1 MNGGAADSGSAISAV
16 KYGGLPYLI
25 EKNLPTQYIQL
36 EFYRIDINGMGEFGQ
51 AIMWP
56 ALKKIMLWI
65 VIGVPAVVAGG
76 AFLIYLSLPDVG
88 DLERNNPR
96 STALMLQRF
105 REAKEAKKD
114 LIIRQQWVS
123 FDQIP
128 KLLKDTIRVT
138 EDAAFYQHQGVDLN
152 ELKAAI
158 KKNWQKG
165 EYVRGASTITQQL
178 AKNLY
183 LTTDKSIIRKIKE
196 FLITRRLEKQLS
208 KNRIFD
214 LYLNVIEFGPGIF
227 GVQAASRHYFGKD
240 VSRLN
245 LEAMVRLTA
254 VIPKPL
260 KETPTRNSSW
270 VKWKA
275 GWILDTLLRYK
286 YIDQDQYQV
295 VKAKFI

>member
-1 MNGGAADSGSAISAV
+1 
-16 KYGGLPYLI
+16 
-25 EKNLPTQYIQL
+25 
-36 EFYRIDINGMGEFGQ
+36 
-51 AIMWP
+51 MWK
-56 ALKKIMLWI
+56 ALKKLLLWV
-65 VIGVPAVVAGG
+65 VIGVPTALAGG
-76 AFLIYLSLPDVG
+76 ALLIYLSLPDVG
-88 DLERNNPR
+88 DLEKNNPR

-105 REAKEAKKD
+105 REAKQSQRQ
-114 LIIRQQWVS
+114 LVIRHKWVS

-152 ELKAAI
+152 ELKVAI

-165 EYVRGASTITQQL
+165 QYVRGASTITQQL

-183 LTTDKSIIRKIKE
+183 LSTDKSVIRKIKE
-196 FLITRRLEKQLS
+196 YLITRRLEKRLS

-227 GVQAASRHYFGKD
+227 GVQAAARHFFNKN
-240 VSRLN
+240 VSQLD
-245 LEAMVRLTA
+245 LEDMVRLTA

-275 GWILDTLLRYK
+275 GWILDTLRRYK
-286 YIDQDQYQV
+286 YINYNEYQT

>member
-1 MNGGAADSGSAISAV
+1 
-16 KYGGLPYLI
+16 
-25 EKNLPTQYIQL
+25 
-36 EFYRIDINGMGEFGQ
+36 
-51 AIMWP
+51 MWP
-56 ALKKIMLWI
+56 TIKKLILWI

-76 AFLIYLSLPDVG
+76 ALLIYLGLPDVG

-105 REAKEAKKD
+105 REAKEAKKE

-138 EDAAFYQHQGVDLN
+138 EDAAFYQHGGVDLN

-158 KKNWQKG
+158 RKNWQKG
-165 EYVRGASTITQQL
+165 EYVRGASTISQQL

-196 FLITRRLEKQLS
+196 LLITWRLEKQLS

-214 LYLNVIEFGPGIF
+214 LYLNVIEFGPGLF

-245 LEAMVRLTA
+245 LEEMVRLTT

-260 KETPTRNSSW
+260 KETPIRNSRW

-286 YIDQDQYQV
+286 YINNAEYRAA
-295 VKAKFI
+295 KAKFV

>member
-1 MNGGAADSGSAISAV
+1 MWQAV
-16 KYGGLPYLI
+16 K
-25 EKNLPTQYIQL
+25 
-36 EFYRIDINGMGEFGQ
+36 
-51 AIMWP
+51 
-56 ALKKIMLWI
+56 KILLWF
-65 VIGVPAVVAGG
+65 VIGVPTALAVG
-76 AFLIYLSLPDVG
+76 ALLIYLSLPDVG
-88 DLERNNPR
+88 DLERENPR

-114 LIIRQQWVS
+114 LNIRQQWVS

-128 KLLKDTIRVT
+128 RLLKDTIRVT
-138 EDAAFYQHQGVDLN
+138 EDAAFYKHEGVDLH

-165 EYVRGASTITQQL
+165 EYARGASTITQQL

-183 LTTDKSIIRKIKE
+183 LTTDKSMVRKIKE

-227 GVQAASRHYFGKD
+227 GVQAAARHFFGKD

-245 LEAMVRLTA
+245 LEEMVRLTT

-260 KETPTRNSSW
+260 KETPTSNSSW

-275 GWILDTLLRYK
+275 GWILDTLLRYQ
-286 YIDQDQYQV
+286 YIDQNQYRV
-295 VKAKFI
+295 VKAKFS

>member
-1 MNGGAADSGSAISAV
+1 
-16 KYGGLPYLI
+16 
-25 EKNLPTQYIQL
+25 
-36 EFYRIDINGMGEFGQ
+36 
-51 AIMWP
+51 MWKTI
-56 ALKKIMLWI
+56 KKLLLWI

-76 AFLIYLSLPDVG
+76 AFVVYLGLPDVG
-88 DLERNNPR
+88 NLESRNPR

-105 REAKEAKKD
+105 REAKDANKE
-114 LIIRQQWVS
+114 LVIRQQWVS
-123 FDQIP
+123 FEQIP

-138 EDAAFYQHQGVDLN
+138 EDAAFYQHEGVDLN

-165 EYVRGASTITQQL
+165 EYARGASTITQQL
-178 AKNLY
+178 AKNIY

-196 FLITRRLEKQLS
+196 LLITRRLEKQLS
-208 KNRIFD
+208 KKRIFD

-227 GVQAASRHYFGKD
+227 GVQAASRHYFGKN

-245 LEAMVRLTA
+245 LEEMVRLTA

-260 KETPTRNSSW
+260 NETPIRNSSW

-286 YIDQDQYQV
+286 YISNAEYRA
-295 VKAKFI
+295 AKSKFM

>member
-1 MNGGAADSGSAISAV
+1 MWNTV
-16 KYGGLPYLI
+16 KKLL
-25 EKNLPTQYIQL
+25 
-36 EFYRIDINGMGEFGQ
+36 
-51 AIMWP
+51 
-56 ALKKIMLWI
+56 LWV

-76 AFLIYLSLPDVG
+76 ALLIYLGLPDVG
-88 DLERNNPR
+88 ELERNNPR
-96 STALMLQRF
+96 STALMIQRF
-105 REAKEAKKD
+105 REAKEAKKE

-138 EDAAFYQHQGVDLN
+138 EDAAFYQHQGVDLD

-196 FLITRRLEKQLS
+196 FLITRRLEKRLA
-208 KNRIFD
+208 KKRIFD

-227 GVQAASRHYFGKD
+227 GVQAASRNFFGKD

-245 LEAMVRLTA
+245 LEEMVRLTA

-260 KETPTRNSSW
+260 IEKPTRNSSW

-286 YIDQDQYQV
+286 YITNAEYRAA
-295 VKAKFI
+295 KAKFM